1 MRKLIVVIPVLCL
14 HLLISSFTSIPVA
27 NSKLLPAPLSYTT
40 TENAVSALYASLGLK
55 ELGLSEKIFTLA
67 HKGYQKLLAKG
78 VITEPAYLTICDL
91 SQSSRNKRLY
101 LIDMVNKEVIM
112 NTWVA
117 HGKKSGME
125 YAQRFSNR
133 VSSQQS
139 SLGFYITKTTY
150 QGEHGLSLRVHGMEP
165 GFNDKAY
172 RRGIVVHGAR
182 YIGETKW
189 GRSFGCPAVPASE
202 SKELINT
209 IKEGT
214 CLFIYHPTKTYLK
227 GSKILNG

>member
-1 MRKLIVVIPVLCL
+1 MLCL
-14 HLLISSFTSIPVA
+14 HLLISSFTTIPVE
-27 NSKLLPAPLSYTT
+27 NGKLLPAPISFNPN
-40 TENAVSALYASLGLK
+40 ENVVSALYATLGLQ
-55 ELGLSEKIFTLA
+55 ELGLSEKVFALA

-78 VITEPAYLTICDL
+78 AINEPAYLTICDL
-91 SQSSRNKRLY
+91 SQSSSKKRLY
-101 LIDMVNKEVIM
+101 LIDMMNKQVIM

-117 HGKKSGME
+117 HGKKSGLE

-139 SLGFYITKTTY
+139 SLGFYVTRNTY

-165 GFNDKAY
+165 GFNDKAI

-182 YIGETKW
+182 YIGADKR
-189 GRSFGCPAVPASE
+189 GRSFGCPAVPFSE